1 MKDRT
6 KEQQLSS
13 VPETAQQEGDI
24 RARWAWVEP
33 TVWTERMLATLET
46 GIEGGKWF
54 RLIDKVWSPKN
65 LAGSLQKVVAKGGSA
80 GIDNQSARA
89 VYEHQE
95 QTIRKLEQELRTG
108 QYQPQAVKRVWIP
121 KPGSQEK
128 RPLGVP
134 TVRDRIVQGAVLQVI
149 EPIFERE
156 FATQSYGFRPGKGCK
171 DALRRVDDL
180 LRSGKHWVLDADLK
194 SYFDT
199 IPHERLMER
208 VAEKVADGKV
218 LSLIEGMLQA
228 GVMDTVE
235 GWQATKQGSPQGAVI
250 SPLLSNIYL
259 NGLDW
264 KMVREGFEMV
274 RYADDFV
281 VLCASQQEAQKA
293 LEEISQWVEE
303 NGLKLHPTKTRI
315 VDASQR
321 GGFDFLGYHFERG
334 KKWPRKKSTDK
345 LKEAVRSK
353 TRRSNGRSMKAIC
366 ADLNLTLKG
375 WFGYFQ
381 HSIPHVLESTDG
393 YVRGRLRS
401 ILRRRMKR
409 KGRAKGKESLPM
421 AKYLLLR
428 GGLVLLK
435 TSTHCGMPIFLKVNH
450 QLESRM
456 QENCQSGSEG
466 GAKPT
471 FVPTP
476 MCA

>member
-1 MKDRT
+1 VKDRT
-6 KEQQLSS
+6 KEQPPPS
-13 VPETAQQEGDI
+13 VPETAQQGGDI

-65 LAGSLQKVVAKGGSA
+65 LAGSLQKVVDKGGSA
-80 GIDNQSARA
+80 GIDNQSTRA
-89 VYEHQE
+89 VYEYQE
-95 QTIRKLEQELRTG
+95 QTIQKLEQELRTG
-108 QYQPQAVKRVWIP
+108 QYQSQAVKRVWIP

-149 EPIFERE
+149 EPIFERD

-171 DALRRVDDL
+171 DALRRVDEL
-180 LRSGKHWVLDADLK
+180 LRSGQYWVLDADLK

-208 VAEKVADGKV
+208 VGEKVADGNV
-218 LSLIEGMLQA
+218 LRLIEGMLQA
-228 GVMDTVE
+228 GVMDTVK
-235 GWQATKQGSPQGAVI
+235 GWQATEQGSPQGAVI

-264 KMVREGFEMV
+264 KMAREGFEMV

-293 LEEISQWVEE
+293 LEEINHWVEE
-303 NGLKLHPTKTRI
+303 NGLELHPTKTRI

-334 KKWPRKKSTDK
+334 KKWPRQKSLDK
-345 LKEAVRSK
+345 LKDAVRSK
-353 TRRSNGRSMKAIC
+353 TRRNNGRCMKATC
-366 ADLNLTLKG
+366 AELNLTLKG

-381 HSIPHVLESTDG
+381 HSVPHVIESMDG
-393 YVRGRLRS
+393 YVRGRMRN

-409 KGRAKGKESLPM
+409 KGRAKGQDHYRWPNSFFTAAGLFSLKQ
-421 AKYLLLR
+421 AHAAACR
-428 GGLVLLK
+428 
-435 TSTHCGMPIFLKVNH
+435 S
-450 QLESRM
+450 S
-456 QENCQSGSEG
+456 
-466 GAKPT
+466 
-471 FVPTP
+471 
-476 MCA
+476 

>member
-1 MKDRT
+1 VKDRT
-6 KEQQLSS
+6 KEQQPSA
-13 VPETAQQEGDI
+13 VPETAQQGGDI
-24 RARWAWVEP
+24 RVRWAWVEP

-46 GIEGGKWF
+46 GMEGGKWF

-89 VYEHQE
+89 VCEHQAP
-95 QTIRKLEQELRTG
+95 TIQKLEQELRTG

-171 DALRRVDDL
+171 DALRRVDEL
-180 LRSGKHWVLDADLK
+180 LRSGQHWVVDADLK

-264 KMVREGFEMV
+264 KMARKGFEMV

-281 VLCASQQEAQKA
+281 VQCASQQEAQKA

-303 NGLKLHPTKTRI
+303 NGLQLHPTKTRI

-334 KKWPRKKSTDK
+334 KKWPRKKSLDK

-353 TRRSNGRSMKAIC
+353 TRRNNGRCMKAIC

-381 HSIPHVLESTDG
+381 HSVPHVLESIDG

-401 ILRRRMKR
+401 ILRRRLKR
-409 KGRAKGKESLPM
+409 KGRAKRKENYRWPITYFYAVGLFSLKQ
-421 AKYLLLR
+421 AHTAACR
-428 GGLVLLK
+428 
-435 TSTHCGMPIFLKVNH
+435 S
-450 QLESRM
+450 S
-456 QENCQSGSEG
+456 
-466 GAKPT
+466 
-471 FVPTP
+471 
-476 MCA
+476 

>member
-1 MKDRT
+1 
-6 KEQQLSS
+6 
-13 VPETAQQEGDI
+13 VPATAQQGGDN

-89 VYEHQE
+89 VCEHQE
-95 QTIRKLEQELRTG
+95 QTIQKLEQELRTG

-171 DALRRVDDL
+171 DAIRQVDQLLRR
-180 LRSGKHWVLDADLK
+180 GKHWVLDADLK

-228 GVMDTVE
+228 GVMDTEE

-264 KMVREGFEMV
+264 KIARKGFEMV

-281 VLCASQQEAQKA
+281 VCVL
-293 LEEISQWVEE
+293 
-303 NGLKLHPTKTRI
+303 
-315 VDASQR
+315 
-321 GGFDFLGYHFERG
+321 
-334 KKWPRKKSTDK
+334 
-345 LKEAVRSK
+345 
-353 TRRSNGRSMKAIC
+353 AI
-366 ADLNLTLKG
+366 K
-375 WFGYFQ
+375 
-381 HSIPHVLESTDG
+381 
-393 YVRGRLRS
+393 
-401 ILRRRMKR
+401 KR
-409 KGRAKGKESLPM
+409 KRRWKRSA
-421 AKYLLLR
+421 
-428 GGLVLLK
+428 
-435 TSTHCGMPIFLKVNH
+435 
-450 QLESRM
+450 
-456 QENCQSGSEG
+456 SG
-466 GAKPT
+466 
-471 FVPTP
+471 
-476 MCA
+476 